1 MPVSYSE
8 WIYLS
13 MFLVILKMVVR
24 SVFQML
30 MHFMPNIK
38 ILNSLLSPLIREV
51 SWYWEPIKLLVT
63 DTGFLKF

>member
-63 DTGFLKF
+63 DTSFLKF